1 MSEGDDRPQGARPW
15 DPAGTQPKHDPDSLL
30 PDATDPLLPPDAD
43 VVESDAVDED
53 GGDLLPERHRA
64 AGAPAVAA
72 APSSQYAPRFQF
84 MTGALVAVGIA
95 ALVGITV
102 AIVGIS
108 PTHKGP
114 AWSPWKPTTTGVA
127 GATQIASHV
136 APNYKD
142 GGVQLVK
149 VDANDLSYKGVP
161 LLVAL
166 RTSAEE
172 GGAIQVHDEKGVLY
186 QLCGL
191 TPTCAIDHGKATV
204 ERGYLMRREALEL
217 ALYSFR
223 YLDVKQVVVL
233 IPPLPGKVQTVALYF
248 QRNDVRAEL
257 SRPLTSSLLPKPP
270 SVKNV
275 TLSPDFNLVDQA
287 TSNQYLF
294 TLNGSSF
301 NNDGLL
307 VLEHYTPEA
316 DKKLQ
321 QQIKTQQKQ
330 AAADAAG
337 TSTSSS
343 SGG

>member
-1 MSEGDDRPQGARPW
+1 MSESDDRDQSPRPW
-15 DPAGTQPKHDPDSLL
+15 DPAGTQPKHDPASLL
-30 PDATDPLLPPDAD
+30 PQPGAPLLPPDAE
-43 VVESDAVDED
+43 VVESDAIDED
-53 GGDLLPERHRA
+53 GGDLLPERRRR

-72 APSSQYAPRFQF
+72 AGRSPYAPRFQF

-95 ALVGITV
+95 ALLGITV
-102 AIVGIS
+102 AIVGM
-108 PTHKGP
+108 PPKHEGP
-114 AWSPWKPTTTGVA
+114 PWSPWKPTTDGVA
-127 GATQIASHV
+127 GAAQIASHV
-136 APNYKD
+136 APNYRD

-172 GGAIQVHDEKGVLY
+172 GGAIQIHGEKGVLY

-233 IPPLPGKVQTVALYF
+233 IAPPPGKAQTIALYF
-248 QRNDVRAEL
+248 QRDDVRAQL
-257 SRPLTSSLLPKPP
+257 DRPLTSSLVPQPP
-270 SVKNV
+270 TPSTV
-275 TLSPDFNLVDQA
+275 TLSPDFGLVKGA
-287 TSNQYLF
+287 TDESYVF
-294 TLNGSSF
+294 TLMGSSF
-301 NNDGLL
+301 NDRGFL
-307 VLEHYTPEA
+307 VLDPYTPEA
-316 DKKLQ
+316 DEKLQ
-321 QQIKTQQKQ
+321 KRLKQQ
-330 AAADAAG
+330 AAAAG
-337 TSTSSS
+337 TPT